1 MKHGRRERGA
11 VSVFLVIILVPCL
24 LFSSIFVD
32 VGRVHLSKGMAQAS
46 GELALN
52 TLMTNYDYDL
62 NDWYGMVASCQSID
76 EFYDISAQ
84 YFIRTM
90 KSQNLSEAETVLL
103 SQQFAAAVGDDSIF
117 DYLKV
122 EEVEDTTVKA
132 VEGANLTNTTLL
144 KNQIVD
150 FMKYRG
156 PIVVAK
162 EIIDRLKNDSSST
175 EVAQASKNEP
185 LVESKQEFYETEGEL
200 TRKAYNTYHY
210 LFENYTKARY
220 SNEKLQA
227 EIDKLEASKQTYAE
241 IHQIMITNL
250 YNTEGLEK
258 FLRPTEGIDYR
269 TYSYTDS
276 GCHSR
281 KEKEVDQEAT
291 DAANAEKRREH
302 EEKKKQQEANGETV
316 TDDDIET
323 VTIYKDVY
331 YIDGGLMSQ
340 NFNRVSEAV
349 TAFEEVKNNL
359 VQEVNSQVPYT
370 AGTTND
376 IQYWKK
382 ASDIINGK
390 SGTNYKEDYLNKAR
404 TMLDAYA
411 KMTAMMDCKMGNDL
425 PGGYEGTCASLK
437 SKVEILQSR
446 YLTAGY
452 GGSGDG
458 YLDIVNRLERISA
471 ANMDKINPNTVKL
484 SSGEQLNTA
493 LGRISTDMVAVREL
507 LQKYVDALTDVI
519 EGTGHGRKRVVSLDD
534 LAALAAKYRRDL
546 DEWKGYAGSLGTDLA
561 KDDREEIGRMSE
573 IMADKIDE
581 PAVAALKTRLLNIR
595 SQLQGFI
602 DAMDAMTYGGKKI
615 SQIPNYSTLKSRA
628 SSQVSESNIGLTNE
642 ELKNYAD
649 STFELL
655 FTPVGEE
662 AIYKLNPADDY
673 NLSLNPDYNPPSVNV
688 PALYV
693 YLHDKFKESNGEE
706 ADKVEDEMDQA
717 SGDAND
723 LLDET
728 KGKSRYPY
736 TGTSNITPSFSQ
748 GQTFG
753 LVSDGIGGLG
763 SVIEKL
769 LDGNVESIRDNLFL
783 TVYAREMFSYATYD
797 NEGMYKI
804 LAARGYEMT
813 SLDKSNFTTTYED
826 AKEEWLDESPK
837 VYQNKSLTNKLI
849 NTDHN
854 AAMGAELEYMLYG
867 QSENVENVKS
877 AYGDIYA
884 IRYTLN
890 LISAFSIFWGAI
902 PQPKSETGRVIDV
915 VATTLSSTTGG
926 IIPAPA
932 IKVVILSVLTLFETS
947 NDLNRLE
954 AGFPVELYKKSEEY
968 WYYALGGNG
977 GSITNIMDKIKSI
990 SDGFDN
996 PKNEGIF
1003 YSDYLTL
1010 FILLGF
1016 QGDKAEDM
1024 TRRMAEVIQANMRK
1038 LTKDE
1043 GYSMEKS
1050 FVYFEADAKLKVDP
1064 LLMTL
1069 PIFTQYNDGYDS
1081 SSTDWCTYNTKV
1093 IRGY

>member
-156 PIVVAK
+156 PIVVAE

-269 TYSYTDS
+269 TYSHTDS
-276 GCHSR
+276 GCYSR
-281 KEKEVDQEAT
+281 EVDEVDKEAT
-291 DAANAEKRREH
+291 DAANAEIRRKH

-323 VTIYKDVY
+323 VTIYKKVY
-331 YIDGGLMSQ
+331 YIDGGLMSE

-349 TAFEEVKNNL
+349 AAFEELKNNL

-411 KMTAMMDCKMGNDL
+411 KMTAMMGCEIGKDL
-425 PGGYEGTCASLK
+425 PGGFKGTYDSLRL
-437 SKVEILQSR
+437 KVETLQSR

-471 ANMDKINPNTVKL
+471 ANMDNINPNTVKL

-493 LGRISTDMVAVREL
+493 LGRISADMVAVREL

-546 DEWKGYAGSLGTDLA
+546 DEWKGYAGSLETDLA

-573 IMADKIDE
+573 IMADKIDG
-581 PAVAALKTRLLNIR
+581 PAVTALKTRLLNIR

-628 SSQVSESNIGLTNE
+628 SSQVSEGNIGLTNE

-649 STFELL
+649 STFEVL

-673 NLSLNPDYNPPSVNV
+673 NLLLDPRNPPQVAV
-688 PALYV
+688 PALYI
-693 YLHDKFKESNGEE
+693 YLHDKFKNSNGEE

-769 LDGNVESIRDNLFL
+769 LDGNVESIRDNLFI

-797 NEGMYKI
+797 NEGKYKI
-804 LAARGYEMT
+804 LADREYEMT
-813 SLDKSNFTTTYED
+813 SLDKSNFVRTYED

-867 QSENVENVKS
+867 KSENVENVKS

-890 LISAFSIFWGAI
+890 LVSAFSNFWTESSI
-902 PQPKSETGRVIDV
+902 TGRMLNDI
-915 VATTLSSTTGG
+915 ANMLSVSTGG
-926 IIPAPA
+926 IIPAAA
-932 IKVVILSVLTLFETS
+932 IKVVVLPILTLFETS
-947 NDLNRLE
+947 NDLDRLE
-954 AGFPVELYKKSEEY
+954 AGFPVELYKKDEKY
-968 WYYALGGNG
+968 WHYTLDSKEGG
-977 GSITNIMDKIKSI
+977 ITGIMNKIKELSE
-990 SDGFDN
+990 GFQN
-996 PKNEGIF
+996 PRNEGVF

-1010 FILLGF
+1010 FIILGF
-1016 QGDKAEDM
+1016 QGGKSEDM

-1050 FVYFEADAKLKVDP
+1050 CVYFEADAKLKVDP